1 MQSSRTTSAF
11 RAHHARR
18 VPRNGCKKSTGRWTD
33 EGNSGKLSV
42 EPRRRFLTRIAT
54 GDGPSDDE
62 EKKAELAKA
71 KREAALRALQDLDAR
86 VDANAKRAVPKVPD
100 GAGIQ
105 RAKPQLE
112 RELDL
117 EQLKSERR
125 SRQERIAQWP
135 ISPGLSTQPSNDGKG
150 TARRLPETR
159 ELINLAV
166 ALAIMTVVTNFFLIT
181 LLHI

>member
-1 MQSSRTTSAF
+1 MHILRTTPAF

-18 VPRNGCKKSTGRWTD
+18 VPRNGCKKCTGRWTD

-42 EPRRRFLTRIAT
+42 EPRRRFVTRIAA

-62 EKKAELAKA
+62 EKKTELAKA

-86 VDANAKRAVPKVPD
+86 VDANAKRAVSRVPD
-100 GAGIQ
+100 GAGI
-105 RAKPQLE
+105 RRGKPQLE

-117 EQLKSERR
+117 EQLESERR

-135 ISPGLSTQPSNDGKG
+135 SSPGLSTQPSNDEKS
-150 TARRLPETR
+150 TARRLPEAR
-159 ELINLAV
+159 ELINLAI
-166 ALAIMTVVTNFFLIT
+166 ALAIMTVVTNYFLIT